1 MKKLLLIIVSLV
13 LAGVANASVWN
24 PAGNGIV
31 PPDVGLWSDGGN
43 WTPNGVPT
51 SADTVVF
58 NLADPAECQVTGAQ
72 QCGTF
77 VMGDHGAASP
87 QNAVLCIMPG
97 ASLTMGWTNGW
108 CAIGHSRDAG
118 SVIVERGALLD
129 IDAHLYIGMNDGGS
143 GRLIINGGTV
153 LVADTFRYGREA
165 GAEGY
170 VDLNAGL
177 FQARYLNS
185 TGPYGG
191 LFDIAFG
198 KYRLTGGE
206 NSDRDRLQRDIDNV
220 YITCFGGAGTPIVT
234 QEANGDWCV
243 ICNPDDDPLAR
254 TPTYDAIVAW
264 TTWDRTLSW
273 INLPANSG
281 SDVWVDVRFG
291 TDPSQNPNGVYAD
304 FPLLVDA
311 GLNTTSFG
319 PVSTPANGDYLWR
332 VDTYLDGDPCT
343 VVYGDDGDPNTSPEQ
358 ENNIDVGFLMVFFAT
373 DDFPPEVVIDTLP
386 TATWANEPI
395 TLNAT
400 TTDDAASIVTHAW
413 TSNDPNARFSPSID
427 GGLTGNTE
435 DTAVTVNYNSGAF
448 NVTLTVDDDSPIPG
462 DVIAT
467 LGLDCRQNPC
477 GAARNAVGRAD
488 DYPADVAVD
497 CEHGLADFAVIAN
510 DWLVDY
516 ALTEPEEIP

>member
-311 GLNTTSFG
+311 GLNTTSLG
-319 PVSTPANGDYLWR
+319 VTPPASGEYFWQ
-332 VDTYLDGDPCT
+332 VVTYQHGHPAKGQYN
-343 VVYGDDGDPNTSPEQ
+343 YGDDPNIASHPVVEGMLMAFQ
-358 ENNIDVGFLMVFFAT
+358 AIDI
-373 DDFPPEVVIDTLP
+373 PPEVVIDTPP
-386 TATWANEPI
+386 TVTWPNEPVQ
-395 TLNAT
+395 LDAT
-400 TTDDAASIVTHAW
+400 VFDDGQSPVTYAW
-413 TSNDPNARFSPSID
+413 TSDEPNAVFTPSDIV
-427 GGLTGNTE
+427 E
-435 DTAVTVNYNSGAF
+435 DPTVTVNYPAGTF
-448 NVTLTVDDDSPIPG
+448 HVTITVTDSSPVPG
-462 DVIAT
+462 DSNTDT
-467 LGLDCRQNPC
+467 LELYCADNPC
-477 GAARNAVGRAD
+477 QAAIAVMPPFVPP
-488 DYPADVAVD
+488 DYPADVNGD
-497 CEHGLADFAVIAN
+497 CEHDLADFAVIAG
-510 DWLVDY
+510 DWLTDY
-516 ALTEPEEIP
+516 TLTEPTVMP